1 MKYVDI
7 TQIDV
12 NFLNRHFLL
21 HKRRLRIRKIDFRKK
36 NSLDFYVSINKD
48 DLSNRIYFVC
58 WYQIALTY
66 KHCIERSIEI
76 GGFYIFFFC

>member
-1 MKYVDI
+1 MKYVDK

-12 NFLNRHFLL
+12 TFLNRHFLL

-76 GGFYIFFFC
+76 GGFYLFFFC